1 VSRVTGVVAAIAYAP
16 VKGLGLNQVDEV
28 ELELTGV
35 RDNRRFYLIDED
47 GRLVNGK
54 VAGPLV
60 RVRATAD
67 DDGTSLV
74 LQLPDGSTVDGPV
87 ELGATVETNFYGRL
101 VPGRIVGGAYGDA
114 LSELAGRALQLVRAD
129 EPGAGSDRGVEGT
142 VSVLSAGSLEEMAR
156 QAGEE
161 RIDDRRFRMLFRI
174 EGVEPHAEDG
184 WAGRRV
190 ALGDAVVRL
199 HGLVGRCLVTAQD
212 PDTGLKSLDTLRII
226 RRYRSEIETDEPLP
240 FGAWGGVEQ
249 PGRVRVGDTVE
260 AL

>member
-1 VSRVTGVVAAIAYAP
+1 
-16 VKGLGLNQVDEV
+16 
-28 ELELTGV
+28 
-35 RDNRRFYLIDED
+35 
-47 GRLVNGK
+47 
-54 VAGPLV
+54 
-60 RVRATAD
+60 
-67 DDGTSLV
+67 
-74 LQLPDGSTVDGPV
+74 
-87 ELGATVETNFYGRL
+87 
-101 VPGRIVGGAYGDA
+101 
-114 LSELAGRALQLVRAD
+114 
-129 EPGAGSDRGVEGT
+129 
-142 VSVLSAGSLEEMAR
+142 MAR

-174 EGVEPHAEDG
+174 DGVEPHAEDG

-260 AL
+260 PL

>member
-1 VSRVTGVVAAIAYAP
+1 MGADRSSHPAAVVASISYAP
-16 VKGLGLNQVDEV
+16 VKGLGLSQFDEV

-35 RDNRRFYLIDED
+35 RENRRFYLIGED

-60 RVRATAD
+60 RVAATAD
-67 DDGTSLV
+67 HDGTLLV
-74 LQLPDGSTVDGPV
+74 LHLPGGSTVDGPI
-87 ELGATVETNFYGRL
+87 ELGEAVETIFYGRP
-101 VPGRIVGGAYGDA
+101 VTGRVVTGAYGE
-114 LSELAGRALQLVRAD
+114 EL
-129 EPGAGSDRGVEGT
+129 T
-142 VSVLSAGSLEEMAR
+142 R

-174 EGVEPHAEDG
+174 EGVEPHAEDS

-190 ALGDAVVRL
+190 AFGDAVVRL

-212 PDTGLKSLDTLRII
+212 PDTGVKSLDTLRIL
-226 RRYRSEIETDEPLP
+226 RGYRSDVETDEPLP
-240 FGAWGGVEQ
+240 FGAWGGVEE

-260 AL
+260 PL